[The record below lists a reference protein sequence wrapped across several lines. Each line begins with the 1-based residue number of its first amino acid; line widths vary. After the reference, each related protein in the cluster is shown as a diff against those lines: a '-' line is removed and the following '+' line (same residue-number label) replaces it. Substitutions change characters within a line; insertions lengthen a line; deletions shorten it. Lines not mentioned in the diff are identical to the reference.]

1 MMLKKNPENL
11 SKPKTLKVTLPTRM
25 HLQLHQLKILSGT
38 NISDMVETALDD
50 YLAQLK
56 SSQGSA
62 GQTAAQA

>member
-1 MMLKKNPENL
+1 MMIKKNPEDL

-38 NISDMVETALDD
+38 NISEMVESALND

-56 SSQGSA
+56 S
-62 GQTAAQA
+62 GQVPAAEAAAQA

>member
-1 MMLKKNPENL
+1 MMFKKNPEDL

-56 SSQGSA
+56 HSQAST
-62 GQTAAQA
+62 GQTAAEA